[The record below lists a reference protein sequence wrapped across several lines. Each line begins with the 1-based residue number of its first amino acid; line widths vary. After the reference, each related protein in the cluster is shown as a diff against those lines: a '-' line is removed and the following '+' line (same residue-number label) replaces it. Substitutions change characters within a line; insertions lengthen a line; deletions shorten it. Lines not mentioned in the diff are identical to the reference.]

1 MPVAATDLG
10 RLNDADRLIQEIA
23 RDLGLD
29 YLPQEFDVIP
39 DQKMLEIM
47 AYGLPVN
54 YSHWSFGRNF
64 DTERTRYEHGYGV
77 PYEVVFNS
85 DPVRAYIMETNPFV
99 IQVLVMAHVYAHNDF
114 MKNNR
119 HFGLSRRDMVTSAS
133 EAAARL
139 RQYEEDYGLEAVE
152 KLLDAALAIQWN
164 IDPDAA
170 MHPETEEQER
180 ERLYGWAKTVPQR
193 GAFEDLLP
201 SKPEAS
207 SVEKRLL
214 RLRTP
219 PQPTVELLGYIIEHS
234 PRPLA
239 EWERDVLGVVREQ
252 SQYFMPYRRTK
263 IMNEGWAT
271 FWHEK
276 IMQRLFGMKFLD
288 AEAHGIYNLYN
299 ARVKSHNPRSINP
312 YLLGHA
318 MFSDIE
324 DRWDKGRFGKEYDE
338 NVTARDRDTW
348 DKKLG
353 LGRKKLFDVRRTY
366 MDWFFLDEFLTREL
380 MEKLKLYVYL
390 EAERE
395 EVFETVVAETDWR
408 AVKRLLVQNMMNWG
422 VPRILLVD
430 GNYQG
435 SLQLYLQH
443 SFEGLPLDEEYCSRT
458 LQYIYTLWG
467 RPVLLETREPKNGS
481 SRSKLY
487 VADGSGIHV
496 RTD

>member
-1 MPVAATDLG
+1 MAGTDLA
-10 RLNDADRLIQEIA
+10 RLNEADRLIQEIA
-23 RDLGLD
+23 RELGLD
-29 YLPQEFDVIP
+29 FLPQEFDVIP
-39 DQKMLEIM
+39 DLKMLEIM

-54 YSHWSFGRNF
+54 FSHWSFGRNF
-64 DTERTRYEHGYGV
+64 ETERTRYEHGYGV

-85 DPVRAYIMETNPFV
+85 DPARAYIMETNPFV

-119 HFGLSRRDMVTSAS
+119 HFALSRRDMITSAS

-152 KLLDAALAIQWN
+152 NLLDAALAVQWN

-170 MHPETEEQER
+170 THPETEQQER
-180 ERLYGWAKTVPQR
+180 ERLYGWAKAVPAR
-193 GAFEDLLP
+193 GAFDDLLP
-201 SKPEAS
+201 QRAEPSTE
-207 SVEKRLL
+207 EKRQL
-214 RLRTP
+214 RRRTP
-219 PQPTVELLGYIIEHS
+219 PQPTVELLGYIVEHS

-271 FWHEK
+271 YWHEK

-299 ARVKSHNPRSINP
+299 SRVKAHNPRSINP

-318 MFSDIE
+318 MFVDIE
-324 DRWDKGRFGKEYDE
+324 DRWNKGRFGKEYE
-338 NVTARDRDTW
+338 ESLGMAERKNWDRN
-348 DKKLG
+348 LG
-353 LGRKKLFDVRRTY
+353 LGREKTFDVRRTY

-380 MEKLKLYVYL
+380 IESLKLYIYM

-395 EVFETVVAETDWR
+395 EVYETVVAETDWR
-408 AVKRLLVQNMMNWG
+408 AVKRLLVQTMMNWG

-430 GNYQG
+430 GNYQD

-443 SFEGLPLDEEYCSRT
+443 SYEGLPLDEEYCTRT
-458 LQYIYTLWG
+458 LRHIHTLWG
-467 RPVLLETREPKNGS
+467 RPVILETRVPANGS
-481 SRSKLY
+481 SRAKLY
-487 VADGSGIHV
+487 VADGSGVHV
-496 RTD
+496 RED